1 MNTTHTTVPSS
12 GAKGL
17 IAVIDNYDSFTY
29 NLVHY
34 LEDLDCE
41 VTVYR
46 NDEFE
51 LAELE
56 KFDKI
61 LLSPGPGIPD
71 EAGLLKQVIE
81 KYAPT
86 KSILGVCLG
95 QQAIGEVFGGQL
107 TNLEKVYHGVATKV
121 KLTNPDEVLFRDLPA
136 EFEVGRY
143 HSWVVANENF
153 PAVLEVTS
161 VDANGQI
168 MSLKHKSYDVR
179 GVQYHPESVLTP
191 LGKKILEN
199 WVSWRG

>member
-1 MNTTHTTVPSS
+1 MKIV
-12 GAKGL
+12 
-17 IAVIDNYDSFTY
+17 VIDNYDSFTY

-34 LEDLDCE
+34 LEDLDCD
-41 VTVYR
+41 VTVLR

-51 LAELE
+51 LNEIDS
-56 KFDKI
+56 FDKI

-71 EAGLLKQVIE
+71 EAGLLKEVIK

-107 TNLEKVYHGVATKV
+107 TNLEKVYHGVATEV
-121 KLTNPDEVLFRDLPA
+121 SLTGEDDALFKDLPQK
-136 EFEVGRY
+136 FNVGRY

-153 PAVLEVTS
+153 PSDLEVTS
-161 VDANGQI
+161 VDENGQI
-168 MSLKHKSYDVR
+168 MSLKHKTYDVR

-191 LGKKILEN
+191 NGKQILKN
-199 WVSWRG
+199 WISWRKP

>member
-1 MNTTHTTVPSS
+1 MKIV
-12 GAKGL
+12 
-17 IAVIDNYDSFTY
+17 VIDNYDSFTY

-34 LEDLDCE
+34 LEDLNCE

-51 LAELE
+51 LEEVE
-56 KFDKI
+56 KFEKI

-71 EAGLLKQVIE
+71 EAGLLKKVIE

-95 QQAIGEVFGGQL
+95 QQAIGEVFGGHL

-121 KLTNPDEVLFRDLPA
+121 TLTHPDEVLFRDLPQ

-161 VDANGQI
+161 VDENGQI
-168 MSLKHKSYDVR
+168 MSLKHKTYDVR

-199 WVSWRG
+199 WVNWRG